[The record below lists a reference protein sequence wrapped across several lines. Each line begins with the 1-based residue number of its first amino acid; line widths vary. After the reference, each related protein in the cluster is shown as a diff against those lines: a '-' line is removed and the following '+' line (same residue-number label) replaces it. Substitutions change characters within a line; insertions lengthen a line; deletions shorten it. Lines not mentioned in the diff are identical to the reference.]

1 MDKLNDTQAVMEV
14 YLTATR
20 TIPTV
25 ETIQAPEVFAR
36 PSSASCASGQSWRC
50 GGLQRVIE
58 PSDQT
63 AAKPDRKETRP

>member
-25 ETIQAPEVFAR
+25 ETIQAPEVFALAFIGLMCVGAIVALWWAVERDRAIR
-36 PSSASCASGQSWRC
+36 PNR
-50 GGLQRVIE
+50 
-58 PSDQT
+58 
-63 AAKPDRKETRP
+63 RKAR